1 MSPPGA
7 RAPARLRV
15 VTMFTGAG
23 AIDYGCVRA
32 RASRAA
38 RDGAR
43 ERADAAPSE
52 RGFRSTRASTTRDG
66 ARTRDAE
73 DGATTTRATRR
84 RATARREGD
93 EGRD

>member
-1 MSPPGA
+1 VRP
-7 RAPARLRV
+7 
-15 VTMFTGAG
+15 
-23 AIDYGCVRA
+23 RA
-32 RASRAA
+32 RANARRATA
-38 RDGAR
+38 RANAPTPR
-43 ERADAAPSE
+43 RAHADFVR
-52 RGFRSTRASTTRDG
+52 RGFRSTRDG